1 MFLKQES
8 ITKKL
13 TCSEDIVAAINR
25 QQLKSNISREKLGLE
40 PINTIALIHRY
51 ERPSYTNLRK
61 VRDLKAFYNFFTD
74 KNFEFCTVVFSDLKQ
89 SFKVPFKDKKIKN
102 VFNIPQFNSMEE
114 EKITPCTA
122 NFSKLVSRSAKI
134 KQLVNYKGNNY
145 KKNNNEK

>member
-1 MFLKQES
+1 MG
-8 ITKKL
+8 
-13 TCSEDIVAAINR
+13 V
-25 QQLKSNISREKLGLE
+25 
-40 PINTIALIHRY
+40 RY
-51 ERPSYTNLRK
+51 ETR
-61 VRDLKAFYNFFTD
+61 NFFTD

-145 KKNNNEK
+145 KKNNKEK